1 MSGLTN
7 QKGTPIKV
15 SEEVI
20 AVCAANAAI
29 RTEGVADLAG
39 GISNLISK
47 NLLGKE
53 LASKGIKATQTKDG
67 VEVDVNI
74 IVKFG
79 SRIPALAWDIQ
90 EHVRDEIIEMTGL
103 NVAAVNI
110 NVQGVELPVEETNE

>member
-1 MSGLTN
+1 MSGLN
-7 QKGTPIKV
+7 IQNGTPIKV
-15 SEEVI
+15 SDEVI

-29 RTEGVADLAG
+29 HTEGVADLAG

-67 VEVDVNI
+67 VVIDVNI
-74 IVKFG
+74 IVKYDT
-79 SRIPALAWDIQ
+79 RIPALAWEIQ
-90 EHVRDEIIEMTGL
+90 EHVRDEIITMTGL

-110 NVQGVELPVEETNE
+110 NVQGVELPTEETDE